1 MNARNHLST
10 KVLGLVVS
18 IVVPTLSACGGGG
31 GTPLTVTTYC
41 SQWATAQCGIA
52 VSCVSTM
59 ADCETAATA
68 QCMSQATAAQ
78 ASGVRVFTPGN
89 VSRCVSETTTVY
101 KKMSGIT
108 LTDLATVADDCN
120 YVFQGAVAKM
130 KPCTTKYDC
139 TGGLGSTSCDK
150 GVCATP
156 ATKAKGVDCSGPG
169 EICATGS
176 YCAKDTA
183 DMFYTCLAK
192 GAAAAACDAAT
203 PCVEALHCVA
213 GKCVTRAGQGELC
226 ATNDDCSTTAPYC
239 DPYAGYKCAASLSFS
254 SGSTSCTE
262 FFTPPAPPTSN
273 GTAGT
278 SGGTAGAGGGDAAAG
293 ASGGTAGADGAAGV
307 DGSDAST
314 TDAGDAATTG

>member
-1 MNARNHLST
+1 MNTRNRLST
-10 KVLGLVVS
+10 KVFFGLVVS
-18 IVVPTLSACGGGG
+18 IVVPTLSACGGGS
-31 GTPLTVTTYC
+31 GTSLTVPTYC

-78 ASGVRVFTPGN
+78 ASDVRVFTPGN
-89 VSRCVSETTTVY
+89 VSRCVNETAAVF

-108 LTDLATVADDCN
+108 ITDLSTVADDCN
-120 YVFQGAVAKM
+120 DVFQGSVAKM

-139 TGGLGSTSCDK
+139 VGGLGTMICDK

-156 ATKAKGVDCSGPG
+156 STKAKGTDCSGPG
-169 EICATGS
+169 ETCATGS

-192 GAAAAACDAAT
+192 GAAAATCDAAT
-203 PCVEALHCVA
+203 PCLETLHCVA
-213 GKCVTRAGQGELC
+213 GKCVTRAGQGESC
-226 ATNDDCSTTAPYC
+226 ATNDDCSATVPYC

-262 FFTPPAPPTSN
+262 FFTPPAPP
-273 GTAGT
+273 AGNVND
-278 SGGTAGAGGGDAAAG
+278 AGAGDGAAG
-293 ASGGTAGADGAAGV
+293 ATGGTDGAADGAADV
-307 DGSDAST
+307 GSDAST
-314 TDAGDAATTG
+314 TDAADAATTG